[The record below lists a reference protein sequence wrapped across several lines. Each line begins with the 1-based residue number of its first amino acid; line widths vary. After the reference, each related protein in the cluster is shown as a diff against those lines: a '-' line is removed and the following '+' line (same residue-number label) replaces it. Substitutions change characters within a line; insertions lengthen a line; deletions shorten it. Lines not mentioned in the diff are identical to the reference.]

1 MHKSFSIRL
10 NFYFLAMVAF
20 SANLKRFSSK
30 FLPFPLSFNSKRIDK
45 QKLYN
50 FLFLSRRSDIV
61 RFHPTNPHLLAVS
74 SLGGPLTV
82 LNVNIKRTTYSI
94 GKAHKSYSADVSWL
108 PSSPST
114 LLSVGGTT
122 MKVFDTRQNVTLSV
136 TDHAYS
142 YSTLAISPCEKY
154 CCVGDVKG
162 SILSYD
168 LRNIRTAL
176 QTKSSCHDGIV
187 TNLRFLPCPLEAEL
201 SADDI
206 AHEEDSDLESIDRKK
221 SGKRRNSA
229 QVFFDIVAPVKQQV
243 DSDDSSNRR
252 KTANRRTSAQDF
264 FDIVAPV
271 QQQRKEKSSVSEDTF
286 AKNSTEA
293 TKSVSNDLKSVPEEN
308 TTTDSSNSNNQTSME
323 EEVIPSASYLK
334 NKRHTI
340 GTLQL
345 QAAREPL
352 SSDDVFSSDYKQSTT
367 PQDRIFSKNSI
378 YKNSIQSQN
387 NYNAPSDTSE
397 VEERLQDMEIRMN
410 EKLLSMQ
417 LKLEEKMNEK
427 TEELHELI
435 LHGFR
440 SIHCNLWTVAETDV
454 RDTKNMVATIHEN
467 YSQIADVFIENQR
480 LKEQILQL
488 QQRDGA
494 GDVVMDQA
502 NGLDNS

>member
-1 MHKSFSIRL
+1 M
-10 NFYFLAMVAF
+10 
-20 SANLKRFSSK
+20 
-30 FLPFPLSFNSKRIDK
+30 
-45 QKLYN
+45 
-50 FLFLSRRSDIV
+50 
-61 RFHPTNPHLLAVS
+61 
-74 SLGGPLTV
+74 
-82 LNVNIKRTTYSI
+82 NIKRTTYSI
-94 GKAHKSYSADVSWL
+94 GKAHKRYSADVSWL

-162 SILSYD
+162 SIMSYD

-176 QTKSSCHDGIV
+176 QTNSSCHDGIV
-187 TNLRFLPCPLEAEL
+187 TNLRFLPCSLEAEL

-206 AHEEDSDLESIDRKK
+206 VHEEESDLESIDRIK

-229 QVFFDIVAPVKQQV
+229 QVFFDIVAPVKQPV

-271 QQQRKEKSSVSEDTF
+271 QQQRKEKSSASEDTF
-286 AKNSTEA
+286 AKNSAEA

-323 EEVIPSASYLK
+323 EEVIPSALYLK

-345 QAAREPL
+345 QAAREPSSSDDVFSSTTQDRTIYNNSNTVRSLQLQAREPL
-352 SSDDVFSSDYKQSTT
+352 SSDDVFSSDNKQSITS
-367 PQDRIFSKNSI
+367 QDRIFSKNSI
-378 YKNSIQSQN
+378 QPHN
-387 NYNAPSDTSE
+387 NYNAPLDTSD